1 MQTLRLDVVFLPD
14 LPNRSA
20 EGVWR
25 AIHTK
30 IPPREVRKEMSEEV
44 DVG

>member
-14 LPNRSA
+14 LPRVA

-30 IPPREVRKEMSEEV
+30 IPPREVREMSEKFEV
-44 DVG
+44 G